1 MATGIIDQL
10 KDKLILKRFVFGY
23 GGSIS
28 AGSAKRLLARDVGYS
43 IPAGYYPV
51 GVTTFTTGHNNLVLD
66 YLQLQSTD
74 SDYFIAVK
82 NVHSS
87 SSASTSSAEINVL
100 FAPEWMVELISADES
115 AKPKS
120 DIQAEPVFKI
130 ANFTCAY
137 SNLATNGGAKA
148 FTRSE
153 MGLFVPEGYEIF
165 SLRNFGPGVFRVS
178 VSDCDPFSE
187 SRMLTI
193 RNMSTTAATSTVDM
207 GVVFINRKY
216 MQPDPRKGLIIYYN
230 NPTTVPGDY
239 SFALTNFSPSPSHI
253 EVSNGIPIFPSSHIR
268 ENENLLFSIYR
279 PEVEQPGRYVPPTKS
294 EVIAGAEYVTFLNG
308 TCYRFTISEDWT
320 DKQIIIKFTFD

>member
-10 KDKLILKRFVFGY
+10 KDKLILKKFVFGY

-28 AGSAKRLLARDVGYS
+28 AGAAKRLLARDVGYS

-74 SDYFIAVK
+74 SDYFIAVR

-87 SSASTSSAEINVL
+87 SSASTSSAEVNVL

-120 DIQAEPVFKI
+120 DIQTEPVFKI
-130 ANFTCAY
+130 ANFTCEY
-137 SNLATNGGAKA
+137 SNLSANGGDKA

-165 SLRNFGPGVFRVS
+165 SLRNFGPGVYRVA
-178 VSDCDPFSE
+178 VSDCDPFSA

-230 NPTTVPGDY
+230 NPTPVSGADD
-239 SFALTNFSPSPSHI
+239 SFTLTSINAQSEI
-253 EVSNGIPIFPSSHIR
+253 EVSNGVPIFPGHGIY
-268 ENENLLFSIYR
+268 ENHKLLFWINR
-279 PEVEQPGRYVPPTKS
+279 DDGQTETLVMPTKS
-294 EVIAGAEYVTFLNG
+294 EVIAGAEYVTFLTG
-308 TCYRFTISEDWT
+308 LCYKFTISEDWT